1 MHHYQFSI
9 LNFQFSII
17 NYQLS
22 IEQQL
27 SLTLTLSFIILRCK
41 GNHFHTYM
49 FENQH
54 KITPKKVKNLAN
66 ARISQRK
73 STINTAISEKKM

>member
-1 MHHYQFSI
+1 MRQCI
-9 LNFQFSII
+9 II
-17 NYQLS
+17 NSQLS
-22 IEQQL
+22 IIH
-27 SLTLTLSFIILRCK
+27 FLRCK

-73 STINTAISEKKM
+73 SIINTAISEKKM